1 MVSLR
6 LFSDLLLRTSELA
19 ETTHRSSPF
28 RIPGTFENNK
38 HYIRLEDMYDTQG
51 QERLAKVAHRFY
63 EGTANDVRRQQL
75 GIPHSFSEGSMQY
88 RNNQA
93 TVSSPHLN
101 GGDTSQG
108 FPHIRFADDNDPPIL
123 SSPRGRAITRTP
135 SPIKNLED
143 IKEEASVSPN
153 VSPKRSRSPTKQL
166 FGENGWLGRSL
177 SMKELPSEEYRKTG
191 IKNWGEK
198 IKQRMVQKVR
208 R

>member
-1 MVSLR
+1 
-6 LFSDLLLRTSELA
+6 
-19 ETTHRSSPF
+19 
-28 RIPGTFENNK
+28 
-38 HYIRLEDMYDTQG
+38 
-51 QERLAKVAHRFY
+51 
-63 EGTANDVRRQQL
+63 
-75 GIPHSFSEGSMQY
+75 MQY

-101 GGDTSQG
+101 GDGTSQG

-143 IKEEASVSPN
+143 IKEEASISPN
-153 VSPKRSRSPTKQL
+153 VSPKRSRSPMKQL

-198 IKQRMVQKVR
+198 FKQRMVQKVR
-208 R
+208 HCFHA